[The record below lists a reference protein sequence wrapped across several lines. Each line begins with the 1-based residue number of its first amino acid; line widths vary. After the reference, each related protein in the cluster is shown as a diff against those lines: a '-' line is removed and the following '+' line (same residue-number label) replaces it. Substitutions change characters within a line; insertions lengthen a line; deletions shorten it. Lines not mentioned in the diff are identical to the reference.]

1 MAANELK
8 PCQCGSDVELCR
20 GDDDY
25 YIYCP
30 KCKLKTFSDRVY
42 DNITDNCDRLI
53 EVWNR
58 RAKDE
63 PESIVLEK
71 IVARLR
77 GEFTNL
83 IPDERPN
90 AIVYNMGYAA
100 AIRDLEHIVD
110 EVIDERRGEDGK
122 SE

>member
-1 MAANELK
+1 MGKTNELK
-8 PCQCGSDVELCR
+8 PCPL
-20 GDDDY
+20 
-25 YIYCP
+25 
-30 KCKLKTFSDRVY
+30 
-42 DNITDNCDRLI
+42 
-53 EVWNR
+53 
-58 RAKDE
+58 
-63 PESIVLEK
+63 LEK

-110 EVIDERRGEDGK
+110 EVIEERRGEDGK